1 MYVRSA
7 RTIARWAVHS
17 TRAGTWCMLRLGGS
31 LNCLRARREPLRGER
46 FTALAPALGVCPGW
60 AVVQL
65 FARSARIIAR
75 RGLSTRA
82 GPRCLPRLGGRS
94 IVYTLGA
101 NHCAAGGSQRPDGSW
116 YQPFRS
122 SPTHLI
128 FQSVFPLRLRP
139 VDYLSYRQTFAIC
152 SHAFLLKNGRYMMRK
167 YKQGPNAPSPGRCWK
182 QAEQN
187 NHRSLSTVAQPDG
200 VIFSSTHKPP

>member
-1 MYVRSA
+1 MYGQPCQPAATFCSSA
-7 RTIARWAVHS
+7 V
-17 TRAGTWCMLRLGGS
+17 GS
-31 LNCLRARREPLRGER
+31 QRPRQPS
-46 FTALAPALGVCPGW
+46 GVCPGT
-60 AVVQL
+60 AGRLAQL
-65 FARSARIIAR
+65 HARSARNIAR
-75 RGLSTRA
+75 WGLSTRA

-128 FQSVFPLRLRP
+128 FQSVLPLRLRP
-139 VDYLSYRQTFAIC
+139 VDYLSYRQTSAIC

-167 YKQGPNAPSPGRCWK
+167 YKQGPNAPSPGRYWK

-187 NHRSLSTVAQPDG
+187 NHRSLHRCSAGRRYFFVHA
-200 VIFSSTHKPP
+200 